1 MFEVEDLNPATEVGP
16 AQLPWQLL
24 HTICRA
30 RGPARAG
37 AGAGAGAGAR
47 ADLTRLASFARLA
60 ARATAS
66 TR

>member
-16 AQLPWQLL
+16 ARLPWQLL
-24 HTICRA
+24 HPHT
-30 RGPARAG
+30 RAG

-47 ADLTRLASFARLA
+47 ADLTRLASFACLA